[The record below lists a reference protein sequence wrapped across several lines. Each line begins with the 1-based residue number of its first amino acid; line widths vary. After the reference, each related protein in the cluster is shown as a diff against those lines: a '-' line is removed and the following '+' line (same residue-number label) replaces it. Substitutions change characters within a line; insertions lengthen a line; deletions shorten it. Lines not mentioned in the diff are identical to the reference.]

1 MKTDAEVKKDV
12 EDELDWDPA
21 VNATAL
27 GVAVKDG
34 VVTISGHLLT
44 YPEKWAIQKALQR
57 VAGVKAVALELDVR
71 LSPDHRRSD
80 TDIAQAAEAA
90 LEQLSSIPGH
100 AVRVMVDKGWVTL
113 QGELDWDY
121 QRRLVDKSVSHLK
134 GVIGVSDDITLKHR
148 PQPPD
153 LAERIRKAL
162 VRRAEREARHIDVQA
177 NDNGSVTLS
186 GTVHSWAERSA
197 AEGTVRSAPGVRW
210 VTNQLKVE

>member
-1 MKTDAEVKKDV
+1 MKTDAELKKDV

-34 VVTISGHLLT
+34 VVTISGHLQT
-44 YPEKWAIQKALQR
+44 YPEKWAIQKAMRR

-90 LEQLSSIPGH
+90 LEQLSSIPGN

-113 QGELDWDY
+113 QGELEWDY
-121 QRRLVDKSVSHLK
+121 QRRLVEKSVSHLR
-134 GVIGVSDDITLKHR
+134 GVVGVSDDITLKHR

-162 VRRAEREARHIDVQA
+162 VRRAEREARHIDIQTSG
-177 NDNGSVTLS
+177 NGSVTLS
-186 GTVHSWAERSA
+186 GSVHSWAERSA
-197 AEGTVRSAPGVRW
+197 AEGTVRSAPGVHW
-210 VTNQLKVE
+210 VTNQLKVG

>member
-1 MKTDAEVKKDV
+1 MKTDAELKKDV
-12 EDELDWDPA
+12 EVELDWDPA

-34 VVTISGHLLT
+34 VVSISGHLLT

-80 TDIAQAAEAA
+80 TDIAQAAEATV
-90 LEQLSSIPGH
+90 EQLSSVPAN

-113 QGELDWDY
+113 QGELEWDY
-121 QRRLVDKSVSHLK
+121 QRRLVEKSVSHLR
-134 GVIGVSDDITLKHR
+134 GVVGVSNDIALRHR

-162 VRRAEREARHIDVQA
+162 VRRAEREARHIEIKTSG
-177 NDNGSVTLS
+177 NGSVTLT
-186 GTVHSWAERSA
+186 GVVHSWAERSA
-197 AEGTVRSAPGVRW
+197 AEGTVRSAAGVHW